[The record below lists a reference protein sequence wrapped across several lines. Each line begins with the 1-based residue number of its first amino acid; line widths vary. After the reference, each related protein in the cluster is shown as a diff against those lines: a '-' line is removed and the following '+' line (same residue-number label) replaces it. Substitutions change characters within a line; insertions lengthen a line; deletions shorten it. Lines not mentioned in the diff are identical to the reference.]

1 MVFMVPF
8 YNRKEPVNFGV
19 VVKALEIMEEFICS
33 FVGEGYGSGSFL
45 GEVRAVRDENL
56 ACFFSIERLGVPD

>member
-1 MVFMVPF
+1 M
-8 YNRKEPVNFGV
+8 NFGV

-33 FVGEGYGSGSFL
+33 FVGEGCGSGSFL

>member
-1 MVFMVPF
+1 MVLMVPF

-33 FVGEGYGSGSFL
+33 FVGDGCGSGSFL

-56 ACFFSIERLGVPD
+56 ACFLSIDRLGVPD